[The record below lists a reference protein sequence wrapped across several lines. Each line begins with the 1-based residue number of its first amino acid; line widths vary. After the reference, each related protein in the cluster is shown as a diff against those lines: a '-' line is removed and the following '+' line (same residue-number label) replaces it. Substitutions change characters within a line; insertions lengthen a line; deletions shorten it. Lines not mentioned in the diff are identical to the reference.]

1 MAECDGKS
9 ESLQFAVP
17 VGQCGGILSLLSNQ
31 TTPRSLGVATD
42 CDGLPA
48 EQWSRAE
55 SEIAALLE
63 LCRSGQPVPL
73 GCRSATGN
81 RRARSC
87 QGAQYLSLSRVRW
100 TSQILMVETTVGNI
114 AAPPPEPPFASLLSE
129 HAELMSWSGRIV
141 TLERDRLRRRRG
153 GGKATTRCASFWRED
168 GWMGCANAMT
178 CWWVLI
184 RRRRCG
190 HWKKVKVREV
200 GGDTLWPVCTV
211 AVLW

>member
-17 VGQCGGILSLLSNQ
+17 IGQCGGIWSFLSNQ
-31 TTPRSLGVATD
+31 TPPRPLGVATD

-48 EQWSRAE
+48 EQWSLAE
-55 SEIAALLE
+55 SEIAGLLE

-100 TSQILMVETTVGNI
+100 TSKILMVRDYRREHYG
-114 AAPPPEPPFASLLSE
+114 AAPWTA
-129 HAELMSWSGRIV
+129 
-141 TLERDRLRRRRG
+141 
-153 GGKATTRCASFWRED
+153 
-168 GWMGCANAMT
+168 
-178 CWWVLI
+178 
-184 RRRRCG
+184 
-190 HWKKVKVREV
+190 VRETFVRAHRADVLV
-200 GGDTLWPVCTV
+200 GPYCYSGTGSSPTPPRGWQDDYELRFSLAGGWLDGDAPMP
-211 AVLW
+211 